1 LFFFLDGMNTMTAA
15 SKRFNSCTVRRIIK
29 ETHSTLSLTTGK
41 TTKGYTKVVTKAC
54 GTPLFG
60 APESLTGICLSC
72 ARGWEVKD
80 NRFVNEEERK
90 WAANEGKS

>member
-1 LFFFLDGMNTMTAA
+1 MNTMTTA
-15 SKRFNSCTVRRIIK
+15 SKPPFNSCTVRRIVK
-29 ETHSTLSLTTGK
+29 ETHYLLSMATGK
-41 TTKGYTKVVTKAC
+41 TGKGRSKVVTKAC

-60 APESLTGICLSC
+60 EPESLTGICLSC
-72 ARGWEVKD
+72 ARGWEVED